1 MIVEFYS
8 FILSFFCRKDE
19 RNCLICLEGGFTK
32 KLPCNICLNKYI
44 HRDCLNNYRR
54 YKEENVK
61 CFVCNTGNLDYVREN
76 SIECIRISNWRGIN
90 RQNNLL
96 NYICSKLC
104 IFSIVFGKVGIFYL
118 FGIITSG
125 IIISIISK
133 GEIEGILLTI
143 CLICGGLI
151 GILYWYLYTKKV
163 CEIRRV

>member
-44 HRDCLNNYRR
+44 HRDCLN
-54 YKEENVK
+54 
-61 CFVCNTGNLDYVREN
+61 
-76 SIECIRISNWRGIN
+76 RGIN

-133 GEIEGILLTI
+133 GEIKGILLTI